1 MLKNDG
7 FQKRKKRERVRS
19 QQSTFRK
26 HKERKM
32 RKRDIFKPAVT
43 KNVLLFLA
51 GFVWLCVGTMLLVF
65 AYSWL
70 SDAPRT
76 ISFMSFGFGVVVA
89 LLVHHFGFLKIVDK
103 NIERILPMVEK
114 KCLFS
119 FITWKSY
126 MIIIV
131 MVSMGTLLRH
141 SAIPQQYLA
150 ILYTGIGLALILSSL
165 RYIRVFINE
174 IRKQK

>member
-1 MLKNDG
+1 M
-7 FQKRKKRERVRS
+7 KKR
-19 QQSTFRK
+19 
-26 HKERKM
+26 
-32 RKRDIFKPAVT
+32 DLFKPAVT
-43 KNVLLFLA
+43 KHVLLFLA
-51 GFVWLCVGTMLLVF
+51 GFIWLCVGTMLLVF

-70 SDAPRT
+70 SEAPR
-76 ISFMSFGFGVVVA
+76 ILFFMFFGFGVVVA

-174 IRKQK
+174 IRKQKMT